1 MKGDIETREF
11 AIDDYEA
18 AVELWKRV
26 EGVEIAEGDDREGV
40 AQFIARN
47 AGLSRVAIDRPKIVG
62 IAFCGQDGRRGYIY
76 HLAVDPNYRGR
87 GLGKRLVDECRY
99 DGRLRKLLL
108 PVKSPRPK
116 WRLQCPRGDRVRLVH
131 SQRKQYH
138 ERSRPVHGQGRCQPA
153 IRQAQRLRGCTR
165 RLSAGT

>member
-11 AIDDYEA
+11 LIDDYEV

-87 GLGKRLVDECRY
+87 GLGKRLVDECLEGLR
-99 DGRLRKLLL
+99 RLGLKRANIM
-108 PVKSPRPK
+108 VATDN
-116 WRLQCPRGDRVRLVH
+116 PRGREFWSKCGWEELD
-131 SQRKQYH
+131 
-138 ERSRPVHGQGRCQPA
+138 GA
-153 IRQAQRLRGCTR
+153 IGMGIDL
-165 RLSAGT
+165 